1 MAMTLSH
8 DLEEQIKEIMSRGDY
23 ADAEDVLGLGHA
35 LSLLAEEER
44 VTRLHAALDESQADI
59 EAGRVSR
66 LTPDL
71 VADINAEAEEM
82 FRSGVVPDPNVAF

>member
-8 DLEEQIKEIMSRGDY
+8 DLEEQVKEIMSHGDY
-23 ADAEDVLGLGHA
+23 ADAEDVLGHA

-66 LTPDL
+66 LTSDL
-71 VADINAEAEEM
+71 IADINAEAEEM
-82 FRSGVVPDPNVAF
+82 FRGGVVPDPNVAF

>member
-8 DLEEQIKEIMSRGDY
+8 DLEEQVKEIMSHGDY
-23 ADAEDVLGLGHA
+23 ADAEDVLGHA

-71 VADINAEAEEM
+71 IADINAEADEM
-82 FRSGVVPDPNVAF
+82 FRSGIVPDPNVAF

>member
-8 DLEEQIKEIMSRGDY
+8 DLEEQVKEIMSHGDY
-23 ADAEDVLGLGHA
+23 ADAEDVLGHA

-59 EAGRVSR
+59 EAGRVFE
-66 LTPDL
+66 LTPKL
-71 VADINAEAEEM
+71 LEGIKERAITMLRE
-82 FRSGVVPDPNVAF
+82 GVRPNPDVCQ